1 MKREDRED
9 RGQRR
14 EKREKRII
22 IYIKFDIIGVQEAPA
37 EAPGGPDLDP
47 QHQQQD
53 QQPIDI
59 GVVEP
64 QIYIYLASLYL
75 LFINKQSKS
84 ITKIVI
90 LIEII

>member
-64 QIYIYLASLYL
+64 QIYIFS
-75 LFINKQSKS
+75 LFIFT
-84 ITKIVI
+84 IY
-90 LIEII
+90 